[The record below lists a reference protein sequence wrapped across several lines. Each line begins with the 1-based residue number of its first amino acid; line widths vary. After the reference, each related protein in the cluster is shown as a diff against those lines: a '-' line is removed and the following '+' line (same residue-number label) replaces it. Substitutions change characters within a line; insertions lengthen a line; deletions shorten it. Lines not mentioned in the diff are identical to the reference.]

1 MSGSGS
7 YLFHILLP
15 FLFMKPE
22 QVLYK
27 HEQNAECGIQTTNCV
42 VFCMSLIRAG
52 LDLRICFKAVI
63 EAVMLVM
70 CVKSAM
76 HLKEGYKESLHD

>member
-1 MSGSGS
+1 
-7 YLFHILLP
+7 
-15 FLFMKPE
+15 MKPE

-27 HEQNAECGIQTTNCV
+27 HEQNAECGSQTTNCV

-63 EAVMLVM
+63 EAVFT
-70 CVKSAM
+70 SAM